1 MILALLSFA
10 TSYFTP
16 SIYFYVLYTT
26 IYQLDITSL
35 TVSYIARVVALVY
48 VIVCLVAIA
57 GGLAGSV
64 WTKHAH
70 HISRIFSFITFALL
84 FLVSYNIIV
93 IYLNLNTTGVDTTS
107 FTQMSILVMIIVNIF
122 GFFLL
127 LLLHMPTHCDLVCKL
142 MADVF
147 SYWYYQGAYAQTM
160 VMHSFCN
167 VDDVSW
173 GTKGSTGAHG
183 GNGY

>member
-1 MILALLSFA
+1 M
-10 TSYFTP
+10 
-16 SIYFYVLYTT
+16 
-26 IYQLDITSL
+26 
-35 TVSYIARVVALVY
+35 
-48 VIVCLVAIA
+48 AIA

-70 HISRIFSFITFALL
+70 HISRIFSVITFALL
-84 FLVSYNIIV
+84 GLVSYNIIV

-107 FTQMSILVMIIVNIF
+107 FTQMSILVMIAINII

-127 LLLHMPTHCDLVCKL
+127 LLLHVPTHCDLVCKL
-142 MADVF
+142 LADVF

-183 GNGY
+183 GNGYETEKVFFVSGWYFWIYSGSSGTPYWPTSSSTSIQW